1 MSGKQNLAILAPP
14 LLMASMYVLFQLL
27 SGILGETPGWF
38 VGLMLYWL
46 TWCAPFTL
54 WLIGKERLRGIIR
67 PRRLTRRVL
76 LLLTIPIIGSL
87 SYKMIP
93 GMDYG
98 QTSLGLALLMISTA
112 FGNGFFEEVL
122 WRGAYMELFPQNL
135 FFRIVWPST
144 WFALWHFAPGSI
156 SPGSNVVALVIGSG
170 IFGFYL
176 SCLAWKTD
184 TIWWSILAH
193 MAGGV
198 IMTV

>member
-1 MSGKQNLAILAPP
+1 MF
-14 LLMASMYVLFQLL
+14 LL
-27 SGILGETPGWF
+27 
-38 VGLMLYWL
+38 
-46 TWCAPFTL
+46 
-54 WLIGKERLRGIIR
+54 II
-67 PRRLTRRVL
+67 PTM
-76 LLLTIPIIGSL
+76 GSL

-144 WFALWHFAPGSI
+144 WFALWHFVPSSI
-156 SPGSNVVALVIGSG
+156 SASSNVVALMVGSG

-176 SCLAWKTD
+176 SYLAWKTN